1 MMIEKESVLT
11 VLTKANIG
19 GYITDRINEIPTE
32 PKVNRSEILRLC
44 NEIEDIACDISN
56 QTMNDVVYAE
66 ARMIF
71 DNVKAIGK
79 ELNGDAGT
87 D

>member
-1 MMIEKESVLT
+1 MMIEKESVLA

-19 GYITDRINEIPTE
+19 GYITDRINEIQTE
-32 PKVNRSEILRLC
+32 QKVNRAEILRLC
-44 NEIEDIACDISN
+44 NEIEDIACDIGN

-71 DNVKAIGK
+71 DKVKAIGK
-79 ELNGDAGT
+79 ELTGND